1 MKYIVL
7 ILGIIIVI
15 CIYCL
20 KIRGKKINLKKEN
33 QKNLN
38 NNNLSSDE
46 IVIKVEELPV
56 EKLEDCKTMFE
67 IKDNNI
73 LCHINNLIPGLI
85 QVGTTTNNAIQ
96 ANTNVVYQA
105 IIPSGT
111 SLTNSKSMKNAVRGF
126 YHGKNGIEG
135 QANFIPVNQTEKA
148 ISNTMASGIGLTAMI
163 VGQYYMSQ
171 INSKL
176 TKINEEISK
185 INSFQNNEY
194 KSKILALVIQIKRI
208 SSFQTE
214 IMENEQ
220 LRKLDIDKL
229 NQLEQNCIELL
240 GQANLTINENIKDDN
255 LDYKEYSEQISKIQ
269 NWYIYQKT
277 LLEMLYKIT
286 DLKNILYIGKI
297 SKEQLNIIP
306 MTYTKQVMEV
316 HIMLTQWHEKII
328 KRLGIDTETSRRKR
342 MGFDGIVHW
351 IPGLFKDDFN
361 FCAISNKT
369 KKLIEE
375 QTSNY
380 NNMIKDKENI
390 FNNDV
395 KIISK
400 DGKIY
405 YLPE

>member
-1 MKYIVL
+1 MKYIVVL
-7 ILGIIIVI
+7 LGIIGI
-15 CIYCL
+15 CIYYL
-20 KIRGKKINLKKEN
+20 KIRGKKINFKKEN
-33 QKNLN
+33 QKILN
-38 NNNLSSDE
+38 NKKFPSNE
-46 IVIKVEELPV
+46 MVIKVKELPV
-56 EKLEDCKTMFE
+56 EKFEDCKNMFE
-67 IKDNNI
+67 IKDNKI
-73 LCHINNLIPGLI
+73 LGHINNLIPGLI

-96 ANTNVVYQA
+96 ANANVVYQA
-105 IIPSGT
+105 IIPSGA
-111 SLTNSKSMKNAVRGF
+111 SLAHSSSMKNAFRGF

-135 QANFIPVNQTEKA
+135 NANFIAVDQTEKA
-148 ISNTMASGIGLTAMI
+148 ISNTIASAIGVTAMI
-163 VGQYYMSQ
+163 VGQYYMNQ
-171 INSKL
+171 INSEL

-208 SSFQTE
+208 STFQTE

-240 GQANLTINENIKDDN
+240 GQANLTINEIIKDDN
-255 LDYKEYSEQISKIQ
+255 LDYKKYKKQISEIQ
-269 NWYIYQKT
+269 NWYICQKT

-286 DLKNILYIGKI
+286 DLKNILYIGAI

-316 HIMLTQWHEKII
+316 HNFLTQWHEKII
-328 KRLGIDTETSRRKR
+328 KKLGIDTETSRRKR

-361 FCAISNKT
+361 FSAISNKT
-369 KKLIEE
+369 KTLIEE

-380 NNMIKDKENI
+380 NNMVQDKENI

-405 YLPE
+405 YLPG

>member
-1 MKYIVL
+1 MKYIVVL
-7 ILGIIIVI
+7 LGIIGI
-15 CIYCL
+15 CIYYL
-20 KIRGKKINLKKEN
+20 KIRGKKINFKKEN
-33 QKNLN
+33 QKILN
-38 NNNLSSDE
+38 NKKFPSNE
-46 IVIKVEELPV
+46 MVIKVKELPV
-56 EKLEDCKTMFE
+56 EKFEDCKNMFE
-67 IKDNNI
+67 IKDNKI
-73 LCHINNLIPGLI
+73 LGHINNLIPGLI

-96 ANTNVVYQA
+96 ANANVVYQA
-105 IIPSGT
+105 IIPSGA
-111 SLTNSKSMKNAVRGF
+111 SLAHSSSMKNAFRGF

-135 QANFIPVNQTEKA
+135 NANFIAVDQTEKA
-148 ISNTMASGIGLTAMI
+148 ISNTIASGIGVTAMI
-163 VGQYYMSQ
+163 VGQYYMNQ
-171 INSKL
+171 INSEL

-208 SSFQTE
+208 STFQTE

-240 GQANLTINENIKDDN
+240 GQANLTINEIIKDDN
-255 LDYKEYSEQISKIQ
+255 LDYKKYKKQISEIQ
-269 NWYIYQKT
+269 NWYICQKT

-286 DLKNILYIGKI
+286 DLKNILYIGAI

-316 HIMLTQWHEKII
+316 HNFLTQWHEKII
-328 KRLGIDTETSRRKR
+328 KKLGIDTETSRRKR

-361 FCAISNKT
+361 FSAISNKT
-369 KKLIEE
+369 KTLIEE

-380 NNMIKDKENI
+380 NNMVQDKENI

-405 YLPE
+405 YLPG